1 MNLTEEI
8 NRLYRELEDEK
19 TTPLRTAQL
28 RAAIRELKALIAR
41 LEAQE

>member
-8 NRLYRELEDEK
+8 NKLYRELEDEN
-19 TTPLRTAQL
+19 TTPSRTAQL
-28 RAAIRELKALIAR
+28 RAAIRELKILIDR